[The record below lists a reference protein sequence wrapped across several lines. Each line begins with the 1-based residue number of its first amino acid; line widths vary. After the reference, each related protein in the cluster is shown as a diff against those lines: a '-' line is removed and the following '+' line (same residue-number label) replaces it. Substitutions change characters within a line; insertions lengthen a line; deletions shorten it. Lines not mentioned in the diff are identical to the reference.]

1 MEVSSWENHRTK
13 LWIFQHVRSED
24 TGGYSPM
31 FHSYSVGIS
40 LCHLTSHQYPM
51 FFLPSFIDVFPMKH
65 RYLQGISHQYPTVC
79 WWNLLK
85 SPIIS
90 IKYPMKSPIIPIKF
104 HETNDFLH
112 IFASTKQQI
121 LRFPRYAR
129 SGVTAVDLAGQHWS
143 VTVKRIVECGP
154 GGSPYILMV
163 I

>member
-1 MEVSSWENHRTK
+1 
-13 LWIFQHVRSED
+13 
-24 TGGYSPM
+24 
-31 FHSYSVGIS
+31 
-40 LCHLTSHQYPM
+40 
-51 FFLPSFIDVFPMKH
+51 
-65 RYLQGISHQYPTVC
+65 
-79 WWNLLK
+79 
-85 SPIIS
+85 
-90 IKYPMKSPIIPIKF
+90 MKSPIIPIKF